1 MNRIVTTALAL
12 AAAALVAGCAAPGPT
27 ARELDQQAQAVV
39 QASFREQGIARLG
52 LEGGWIGEDR
62 QRGGLAI
69 EPLGIGGEEACDQGR
84 LRGPGVAS
92 PEQDFA
98 AESAGAHDEDAANG
112 ILSRRLLREGRR

>member
-1 MNRIVTTALAL
+1 MDEREKLRPL
-12 AAAALVAGCAAPGPT
+12 GEQRFSHAAAGFGDAD
-27 ARELDQQAQAVV
+27 RE
-39 QASFREQGIARLG
+39 EQGIARLG